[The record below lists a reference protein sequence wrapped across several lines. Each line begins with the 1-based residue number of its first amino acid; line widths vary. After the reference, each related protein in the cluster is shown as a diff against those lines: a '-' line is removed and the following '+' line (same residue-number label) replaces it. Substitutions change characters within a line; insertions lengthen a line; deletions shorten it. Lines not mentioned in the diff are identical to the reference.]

1 MKRYER
7 KKAVKVSCMAM
18 GVLMMCLLFSSLAMA
33 GSVLGQV
40 WPGGSD
46 QALAQVCGC
55 RTIAFDVKAF
65 ATTPNPLGQYVGTA
79 MMTLGG
85 QTTAYP
91 ADVVINP
98 QGSPSFAAD
107 GTIKME
113 LRNQFFIPSLAS
125 SFECYDHVTFS
136 PVIGNPTL
144 YTISNQVVLFN
155 GTGVFSP
162 AYGKLIAYGE
172 LSMTEGSIWVKAAG
186 RVCDL
191 ADIK

>member
-1 MKRYER
+1 MKSCER
-7 KKAVKVSCMAM
+7 KKVVKGSCMAV
-18 GVLMMCLLFSSLAMA
+18 GVVMICLLFSSLAMA

-55 RTIAFDVKAF
+55 RTIALDVTAH
-65 ATTPNPLGQYVGTA
+65 ATTPDPMGQYAGTA
-79 MMTLGG
+79 LMTLGG
-85 QTTAYP
+85 QTTAYS

-107 GTIKME
+107 GTIHMQF
-113 LRNQFFIPSLAS
+113 RNQFSAPELAS
-125 SFECYDHVTFS
+125 TFECYDHVTFS
-136 PVIGNPTL
+136 PVSGDPSR
-144 YTISNQVVLFN
+144 YAISNQVVIFN

-172 LSMTEGSIWVKAAG
+172 LSMATGSIWVKAAG
-186 RVCDL
+186 RVCDMRE
-191 ADIK
+191 IK